1 MRIGNLEC
9 CVKAD
14 LKRLEEYEF
23 RLSKDGKE
31 GTAWIA
37 SAVGQ
42 EFYIVCADPHKR
54 ARATS
59 SLDVN
64 VEIDGVASGLH
75 IIEKN
80 RKSSKIYIRDVLV
93 SPTESRKF
101 QFGALDLTDD
111 DAYLYTNQRRT
122 GEIVVKF
129 WRSRINGSGNEMD
142 ADATIQDPTPVHEK
156 EKKGYLHVV
165 RLGEV
170 GSISAQSGITAR
182 KLDDEPL
189 AAFTFYYRG
198 IDVLRADGI
207 APKPPS
213 EKLVSLCSTLEFA
226 ATTITTAVK
235 RKASEELLPE
245 LPKLKAE
252 DEEFKPAPAFT
263 VQTHTSDRTRL
274 KYFWPKTQRVDCRHR
289 KIDAVKSEKALSF
302 VPGEVIDLTGD

>member
-14 LKRLEEYEF
+14 LKRLEEYGF

-37 SAVGQ
+37 SEVGQ

-54 ARATS
+54 ARGTC
-59 SLDVN
+59 SLDVK
-64 VEIDGVASGLH
+64 VEIDGMESGLH
-75 IIEKN
+75 IIEKD

-111 DAYLYTNQRRT
+111 DAYLYTNQRRI

-129 WRSRINGSGNEMD
+129 WRSRINGSGGEMD
-142 ADATIQDPTPVHEK
+142 ADATIQDPSPVHEK
-156 EKKGYLHVV
+156 EKKGFLHVV

-182 KLDDEPL
+182 KLDDKPL
-189 AAFTFYYRG
+189 AVFTFYYRG

-207 APKPPS
+207 APKPAS
-213 EKLVSLCSTLEFA
+213 EELVSLCSTLDFVV
-226 ATTITTAVK
+226 TPTRTAVK

-245 LPKLKAE
+245 LPKLQAE
-252 DEEFKPAPAFT
+252 DEEVKPTSEFI
-263 VQTHTSDRTRL
+263 VQPHTSDWTKL
-274 KYFWPKTQRVDCRHR
+274 KHFWPKTQRVDCRHG
-289 KIDAVKSEKALSF
+289 KTGAVKSEKAPSF

>member
-9 CVKAD
+9 CVKAN

-23 RLSKDGKE
+23 RLSKDRKK

-37 SAVGQ
+37 SEVGQ

-54 ARATS
+54 ARANC
-59 SLDVN
+59 SLDVK
-64 VEIDGVASGLH
+64 VEIDGVESGLH

-80 RKSSKIYIRDVLV
+80 RKSNKIYIRDVLV
-93 SPTESRKF
+93 SSTESRKF

-111 DAYLYTNQRRT
+111 DAYLYTNERKI

-129 WRSRINGSGNEMD
+129 WRSRINGSGGEMD

-156 EKKGYLHVV
+156 EKKGFLHVV
-165 RLGEV
+165 
-170 GSISAQSGITAR
+170 R

-189 AAFTFYYRG
+189 AVFTFYYRG

-213 EKLVSLCSTLEFA
+213 EELVSLCSTLEFA
-226 ATTITTAVK
+226 ATPITTAVK

-252 DEEFKPAPAFT
+252 DEEFKPASGFT
-263 VQTHTSDRTRL
+263 IQTHTSDWTKL
-274 KYFWPKTQRVDCRHR
+274 KHIWPKTQHIYCRHR
-289 KIDAVKSEKALSF
+289 KADAVKSEKAPSF
-302 VPGEVIDLTGD
+302 VSGEVIDLTGN